1 MTKQVLTRYTV
12 RAGDT
17 LGAIAG
23 RFGTSTGAL
32 ARLNHIADPNLIR
45 VGQVLAIPRPSSAPP
60 AASPTHHTVQP
71 GDTLGTIAARFHT
84 SVQAIAHANHIAN
97 PDLIHV
103 GQVLQLSGSAVLPP
117 PVVVA
122 VRPGGKTAK
131 AAKAAKGGPAANSAP
146 NVKGVATSDLTQV
159 QLLTIMPLARPRA
172 ADYLPHL
179 NAAMREAAMTSP
191 LRRAAF
197 LAQLAHE
204 SAQLQFME
212 ELASGA
218 EYEGRRD
225 LGNTQPGDGARFKGR
240 GPIQLTGRNNYRAAG
255 RFLGIDLLANPR
267 RAADPD
273 VGFRVAGWFWTTR
286 GLNELADR
294 RQFDAITRRINGGL
308 NGKAERDRYFALALR
323 VLGA

>member
-1 MTKQVLTRYTV
+1 MTKQGQTRYTV
-12 RAGDT
+12 RPGDT

-23 RFGTSTGAL
+23 HFGTSVGAL

-45 VGQVLAIPRPSSAPP
+45 VGQVLSVPHPGSIPPPPSP
-60 AASPTHHTVQP
+60 AHYTVRP
-71 GDTLGTIAARFHT
+71 GDTLGAIAARFHT
-84 SVQAIAHANHIAN
+84 SVQALAQQNHIAN
-97 PDLIHV
+97 PNVIRV
-103 GQVLQLSGSAVLPP
+103 GQVLQLAGSPVSPP
-117 PVVVA
+117 PRLDA
-122 VRPGGKTAK
+122 GQRGPSTAE
-131 AAKAAKGGPAANSAP
+131 
-146 NVKGVATSDLTQV
+146 LTRA
-159 QLLTIMPLARPRA
+159 QLLSIMPLARPRA
-172 ADYLPHL
+172 TDYLPHL
-179 NAAMREAAMTSP
+179 NVAMQEAAMISP

-225 LGNTQPGDGARFKGR
+225 LGNTRPGDGILFKGR

-255 RFLGIDLLANPR
+255 RALGIDLLANPR

-273 VGFRVAGWFWTTR
+273 VGFRVAGWFWTSR
-286 GLNELADR
+286 GLNDLADR
-294 RQFDAITRRINGGL
+294 QQFDAITRRINGGL
-308 NGKAERDRYFALALR
+308 NGKAERDRYYALALR